1 LPKVSPV
8 NRIWSEKYRT
18 RKSVKGIYLM
28 QSSRHSPFYYLF
40 EKFLCYDFQKE
51 RKFMKFKMTPFKV
64 CAAMI
69 LGIAAF
75 GFSLSSLDNAVP
87 GYERRQHSISCFP
100 QHSSTTTSESLVS
113 NISKPASEPLARLFQ
128 LLFILFIISPPIIA
142 VMLFLIWKELKA
154 RNKMK

>member
-1 LPKVSPV
+1 MISKT
-8 NRIWSEKYRT
+8 E
-18 RKSVKGIYLM
+18 
-28 QSSRHSPFYYLF
+28 
-40 EKFLCYDFQKE
+40 E
-51 RKFMKFKMTPFKV
+51 KFMKFKMTPFKV

-75 GFSLSSLDNAVP
+75 GFSLSSLDNAVT
-87 GYERRQHSISCFP
+87 GYERRHHSISCFP
-100 QHSSTTTSESLVS
+100 QHSTATPGELLVS
-113 NISKPASEPLARLFQ
+113 NISKPTSDPRARLFQ